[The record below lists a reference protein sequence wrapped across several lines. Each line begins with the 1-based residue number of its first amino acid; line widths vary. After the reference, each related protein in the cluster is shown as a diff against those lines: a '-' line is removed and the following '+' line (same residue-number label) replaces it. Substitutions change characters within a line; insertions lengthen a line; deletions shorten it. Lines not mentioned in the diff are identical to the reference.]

1 MSTACATRPTLS
13 ERDQLDFKALFQ
25 RFEVLNMVKYG
36 TFAELSE
43 RLINSNGCMRQM
55 TKTLLLNTAVG
66 AGVGDGGSTFE
77 HSQGA
82 EGRRTRRLLIDEVDV
97 FFSPF
102 RLEQVLW

>member
-1 MSTACATRPTLS
+1 MSTACATRPTSRNVTSLIS
-13 ERDQLDFKALFQ
+13 KQFFQ
-25 RFEVLNMVKYG
+25 RFEVLNMVKHG

-82 EGRRTRRLLIDEVDV
+82 ERRVLLIDEVDV
-97 FFSPF
+97 FFSPK
-102 RLEQVLW
+102 EHVLW